1 MCLSCGCGEPNKT
14 HGNPD
19 HITMQNLEK
28 AARAANI
35 SPEQAARN
43 ISQGLQQAGGMS
55 GQHQSSKGGQSQSG
69 TSGQHQSAGGQ
80 RQSGSGSQSH
90 S

>member
-14 HGNPD
+14 HNNPD
-19 HITMQNLEK
+19 HITMQDLEK

-43 ISQGLQQAGGMS
+43 ISQGVQQAGGM
-55 GQHQSSKGGQSQSG
+55 
-69 TSGQHQSAGGQ
+69 GGQ
-80 RQSGSGSQSH
+80 RQSGMSGQQQSGMGGQRQGGSGSQSH

>member
-43 ISQGLQQAGGMS
+43 ISQGV
-55 GQHQSSKGGQSQSG
+55 QHQSGMGGQSQSG